1 MLLTK
6 PIKSNATNSYEFSFC
21 IISIFCLDKY
31 TLKCFFLH
39 SLCIALPQY
48 SILNTLNTLCQL
60 DRLLQKKKK
69 RKSMEGQS
77 IRLVFPSLQWILL
90 AAFETAQ
97 PLQLQNYPSPKT
109 LKSASSKPQQQN
121 IRGLVSSLATAR
133 AALNH
138 ISLQFTFIRSGLDT
152 GASTRQRHRTV
163 PHGKVSNYLF

>member
-1 MLLTK
+1 M
-6 PIKSNATNSYEFSFC
+6 
-21 IISIFCLDKY
+21 
-31 TLKCFFLH
+31 H

-60 DRLLQKKKK
+60 DRLLQKKK
-69 RKSMEGQS
+69 KSMEGQS

-152 GASTRQRHRTV
+152 GASTRQRHTTV

>member
-1 MLLTK
+1 MLGQIYFKMFFCSLSVLHFRN
-6 PIKSNATNSYEFSFC
+6 ILFLILLIHCANLISY
-21 IISIFCLDKY
+21 Y
-31 TLKCFFLH
+31 
-39 SLCIALPQY
+39 
-48 SILNTLNTLCQL
+48 
-60 DRLLQKKKK
+60 KKKK
-69 RKSMEGQS
+69 KSMEGQS

-97 PLQLQNYPSPKT
+97 PLQLENYPSPKT

-133 AALNH
+133 AAPNH

-163 PHGKVSNYLF
+163 PHGKVRNYLF